1 MIKYIELMQSVVDH
15 IETQIHN
22 PISLKSTSKVFH
34 FSEYHF
40 DRMFKAIVGTSF
52 KKVCT
57 GKKTKYG
64 SG

>member
-34 FSEYHF
+34 FSEYHLIECLKQLLEQALKSMY
-40 DRMFKAIVGTSF
+40 RKEN
-52 KKVCT
+52 
-57 GKKTKYG
+57 
-64 SG
+64 